1 MKLFI
6 LVECIELTVSGQFEY
21 TNVGIYPSW
30 DSATVAKLEFLE
42 FEDADTQYNIE
53 ECEFYPDGE

>member
-6 LVECIELTVSGQFEY
+6 LVECVLTLSEKFEY

-30 DSATVAKLEFLE
+30 DSALVGKLEFLE
-42 FEDADTQYNIE
+42 FEDAYTQYNIE

>member
-6 LVECIELTVSGQFEY
+6 LVECIELTVSGIFEY
-21 TNVGIYPSW
+21 NNVGIYPTW
-30 DSATVAKLEFLE
+30 DSAAVAKLEFIE

-53 ECEFYPDGE
+53 ECEFYPDEE

>member
-1 MKLFI
+1 MVMKLFI
-6 LVECIELTVSGQFEY
+6 LVECLDEIEFY
-21 TNVGIYPSW
+21 NVGIYPSW

-42 FEDADTQYNIE
+42 FEEANTQYNIE

>member
-1 MKLFI
+1 MKLYI
-6 LVECIELTVSGQFEY
+6 VVECVLTFSEKFEY

-30 DSATVAKLEFLE
+30 DSAVAAKLEFLE
-42 FEDADTQYNIE
+42 FEDAYTQYNIE